1 MLCQSRGIDSAIS
14 FNPFSPKITVD
25 AVEWAVRFAAYV
37 VKWMLY
43 EAQFHVAEGK
53 FGKLMERT
61 KAIISKRGGSIDRRD
76 LIRTLRCDETTLKR
90 LIKALLI
97 AEEIE
102 QPSLIGGKVF
112 YTLSK

>member
-1 MLCQSRGIDSAIS
+1 MTLCQSRGIDSAIS

-25 AVEWAVRFAAYV
+25 AVEWAVHFAAYV

-61 KAIISKRGGSIDRRD
+61 KSMYW
-76 LIRTLRCDETTLKR
+76 ETTMTTFKNNIILR
-90 LIKALLI
+90 AHLEHSELW
-97 AEEIE
+97 
-102 QPSLIGGKVF
+102 
-112 YTLSK
+112 